1 MSLRDL
7 SSIAYSSQM
16 IKAGTS
22 ARRYN
27 NVFLLLTHAI
37 LHDCQLFLLKIRGF
51 QQFLSI
57 ADYDSILGGV
67 VCSFIPLSSSSGSI
81 LKVGYLE
88 STLSYHLVFFAWKY
102 LRVSLFENERFMKI
116 RSCRPALPTYRQINQ
131 PKMKKW
137 VNFGNFWPI
146 HLQFGMQVPFTH
158 PHAAVKFGNDPTIFS
173 PTNPTYQKVAYS
185 DIFKLS

>member
-1 MSLRDL
+1 MRSHRSLTLFFMTDNYC
-7 SSIAYSSQM
+7 SSRTM
-16 IKAGTS
+16 IRS
-22 ARRYN
+22 W
-27 NVFLLLTHAI
+27 VVSFVPSFL
-37 LHDCQLFLLKIRGF
+37 
-51 QQFLSI
+51 
-57 ADYDSILGGV
+57 
-67 VCSFIPLSSSSGSI
+67 PLSSSSGSI

-88 STLSYHLVFFAWKY
+88 NTLSYHLVFFAWKY

-116 RSCRPALPTYRQINQ
+116 RSCRPALPTYRQTNQ

-158 PHAAVKFGNDPTIFS
+158 PHVTVTFGNDPTIFS

-185 DIFKLS
+185 KTFNLP

>member
-37 LHDCQLFLLKIRGF
+37 LHDSQLFLMKIRGF

-67 VCSFIPLSSSSGSI
+67 VCSFIPSFVI
-81 LKVGYLE
+81 V
-88 STLSYHLVFFAWKY
+88 
-102 LRVSLFENERFMKI
+102 I
-116 RSCRPALPTYRQINQ
+116 R
-131 PKMKKW
+131 
-137 VNFGNFWPI
+137 VNFKSGI
-146 HLQFGMQVPFTH
+146 
-158 PHAAVKFGNDPTIFS
+158 S
-173 PTNPTYQKVAYS
+173 
-185 DIFKLS
+185 